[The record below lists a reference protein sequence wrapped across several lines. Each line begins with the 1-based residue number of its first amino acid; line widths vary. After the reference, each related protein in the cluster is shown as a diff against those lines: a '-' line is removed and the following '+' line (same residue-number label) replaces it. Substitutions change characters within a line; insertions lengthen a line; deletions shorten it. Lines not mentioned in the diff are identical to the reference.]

1 MGITE
6 MNTPSLTTETDNLVL
21 FPSSKNFPV
30 EKLEEIE
37 QGDPMF
43 DILNEFS
50 DATLESEVFGL
61 EALVEETTY
70 GSLEEFMNRQKGEG
84 SLTADDKLVLL
95 IDERIEQIDEARA
108 RIKFYL
114 DELEM
119 FLPRRR

>member
-1 MGITE
+1 MVITE
-6 MNTPSLTTETDNLVL
+6 MNTTSLTTETDNLVL

-30 EKLEEIE
+30 EKVEEIE

-43 DILNEFS
+43 DLLNEFS
-50 DATLESEVFGL
+50 DATLEGEVFGL

-84 SLTADDKLVLL
+84 SLTPDDKLVLL

>member
-6 MNTPSLTTETDNLVL
+6 MNTTSLTTETDNLVL

-30 EKLEEIE
+30 EKVEEIE

-43 DILNEFS
+43 DLLNEFS
-50 DATLESEVFGL
+50 DATLEGEVFGL

-84 SLTADDKLVLL
+84 SLTADDKLVLI
-95 IDERIEQIDEARA
+95 IDERIGQIDEARA

>member
-1 MGITE
+1 MGIIE

-21 FPSSKNFPV
+21 FPSSKNFPL
-30 EKLEEIE
+30 EKLEEID

-50 DATLESEVFGL
+50 DATLEGEVFGL

>member
-6 MNTPSLTTETDNLVL
+6 MNTTSLTTETDNLVL

>member
-1 MGITE
+1 MGFTE

-30 EKLEEIE
+30 GKSEEIE
-37 QGDPMF
+37 LDDPIM

-50 DATLESEVFGL
+50 DASLDLGL
-61 EALVEETTY
+61 EALLVEEPTY
-70 GSLEEFMNRQKGEG
+70 GSLEAYMNRHKDEG
-84 SLTADDKLVLL
+84 SLTTDDKLVLL
-95 IDERIEQIDEARA
+95 IDERIGQIDEARA